1 MTKAFRRRDLLKAG
15 GALGLAGLG
24 LGRAQGAFTLTLV
37 HTNDTH
43 AHLEPMELTLSGQ
56 RVKVGGVAQ
65 RIAFFDRLR
74 GQRRNLLFLDAGD
87 VFQGTLYFN
96 QYRGLAD
103 RYFMHRALYRV
114 MALGN
119 HEFDLGPG
127 PLAEFLKGAK
137 FKVVSA
143 NLGLERE
150 PRLQGLVAPYAVLS
164 VGGERVGVIGLTTPD
179 TREIANPGPTVDFL
193 DPYESAQK
201 AVFAL
206 LKQGVNKIVVLSHLG
221 YGEDLK
227 LARRLVGAQVIVG
240 GHSHTLLGSFP
251 HRELSPAGPYP
262 TVVKN
267 PEGKDVLVVQ
277 AWEWGK
283 VVGLLEVTFD
293 AKGEVV
299 AYKGQPFLMTPEVAP
314 EDFFAKEALMAYAQ
328 PVMALMAQVIA
339 EARVDLVGE
348 RAIVRRRESN
358 LGNLIADGMLWK
370 TRNAGTQI
378 ALQNGGGIR
387 ASIPKGP
394 ITVGKVYEVL
404 PFGNTLVVMDLKGR
418 EIKAAL
424 ENGVSQWEA
433 QAGRFLQVAGLR
445 YAFDLS
451 RPAGDRVVRVEVRT
465 PGGFVPLNLEA
476 TYRVVVNNF
485 IAAGGDGFTVLKEA
499 QGYRVDTGFSDA
511 ESFMDYLRELKA
523 VEPRLEGRIEVLNE
537 PKGEKPA
544 YWAFRVPQGVG
555 V

>member
-1 MTKAFRRRDLLKAG
+1 MVKRRTVLKAG
-15 GALGLAGLG
+15 LALGGLG
-24 LGRAQGAFTLTLV
+24 FVRAQEGFTLTLV

-43 AHLEPMELTLSGQ
+43 AHLEPMELTLSGKKV
-56 RVKVGGVAQ
+56 RVGGVAQ
-65 RIAFFDRLR
+65 RVAFFDRLR
-74 GQRRNLLFLDAGD
+74 AQRRNVLILDAGD

-103 RYFMHRALYRV
+103 RYFMHRMLYRV
-114 MALGN
+114 MTLGN
-119 HEFDLGPG
+119 HEFNLGPG
-127 PLAEFLKGAK
+127 HLAEFLKGAK

-143 NLGLERE
+143 NVDISRE
-150 PRLQGLVAPYAVLS
+150 PRLQGLLAPYAVLQ
-164 VGGERVGVIGLTTPD
+164 VGGEKVGLVGLTTPD
-179 TREIANPGPTVDFL
+179 TREISNPGPTVAFL

-201 AVFAL
+201 AVYEL
-206 LKQGVNKIVVLSHLG
+206 LAKGVNKIVVLSHLG

-251 HRELSPAGPYP
+251 HPELRPAGPYP

-267 PEGKDVLVVQ
+267 PEGRDVLVVQ

-293 AKGEVV
+293 AKGQLV
-299 AYKGQPFLMTPEVAP
+299 AYKGEALLMTPEVSP
-314 EDFFAKEALMAYAQ
+314 EDFFAKEALLAYAQ
-328 PVMALMAQVIA
+328 PVMALMGQVIA
-339 EARVDLVGE
+339 EAKVDLVGE
-348 RAIVRRRESN
+348 RAIVRKRESN
-358 LGNLIADGMLWK
+358 LGNLIADGMVWK
-370 TRNAGTQI
+370 TRNAGVQI

-418 EIKAAL
+418 EILAAL
-424 ENGVSQWEA
+424 ENGVSQWE
-433 QAGRFLQVAGLR
+433 QGAGRFLQVSGLR
-445 YAFDLS
+445 YAFDLA
-451 RPAGDRVVRVEVRT
+451 RPAGSRVVRVEVKT
-465 PGGFVPLNLEA
+465 EKGFAPLDLEA
-476 TYRVVVNNF
+476 TYRVVVNSF
-485 IAAGGDGFTVLKEA
+485 IANGGDGFTVLKEA

-511 ESFMDYLRELKA
+511 ESFMDYLKELKA
-523 VEPRLEGRIEVLNE
+523 VEARVEGRIEVLNE

-544 YWAFRVPQGVG
+544 YWAYQMQSLLGV
-555 V
+555 

>member
-1 MTKAFRRRDLLKAG
+1 MQRRELLKAG
-15 GALGLAGLG
+15 AALGAMGLG

-43 AHLEPMELTLSGQ
+43 AHLEPTELTLSG
-56 RVKVGGVAQ
+56 KKTPVGGVAR
-65 RIAFFDRLR
+65 RIALFDRLR
-74 GQRRNLLFLDAGD
+74 TQAKNPLFLDAGD

-127 PLAEFLKGAK
+127 PLAEFLKGAR

-143 NLGLERE
+143 NVDVSQE
-150 PRLQGLVAPYAVLS
+150 PRLQGLFAPYAVLQ
-164 VGGERVGVIGLTTPD
+164 VGGEKVGVIGLTTPD
-179 TREIANPGPTVDFL
+179 TKEIANPGPTVGFL

-201 AVFAL
+201 AVYEIL
-206 LKQGVNKIVVLSHLG
+206 SRGVNKILVLSHLG

-227 LARRLVGAQVIVG
+227 LAQRLVGVQVIVG
-240 GHSHTLLGSFP
+240 GHSHTLLGTFP
-251 HRELSPAGPYP
+251 HKELSPLGPYP

-283 VVGLLEVTFD
+283 VVGLLEVTFSPR
-293 AKGEVV
+293 GELL
-299 AYKGQPFLMTPEVAP
+299 AYKGEALLMTPEVSP
-314 EDFFAKEALMAYAQ
+314 EDFFAKEALLAYAQ

-339 EARVDLVGE
+339 EAKVDLVGE

-370 TRNAGTQI
+370 TRNAGTRI

-387 ASIPKGP
+387 ASILKGP

-418 EIKAAL
+418 EILEAL
-424 ENGVSQWEA
+424 ENGVSQWE
-433 QAGRFLQVAGLR
+433 QTAGRFLQVAGLR

-451 RPAGDRVVRVEVRT
+451 RPAGSRVVRVEVKEGEGYR
-465 PGGFVPLNLEA
+465 PLDLEA
-476 TYRVVVNNF
+476 TYRVVTNNF
-485 IAAGGDGFTVLKEA
+485 IAAGGDGFTVLKNA
-499 QGYRVDTGFSDA
+499 QGYRVDTGFADA
-511 ESFMDYLRELKA
+511 ESFMDYLKELKEVA
-523 VEPRLEGRIEVLNE
+523 PQVEGRIEVLNE
-537 PKGEKPA
+537 PKGERPA
-544 YWAFRVPQGVG
+544 YWAYAMPERVRV
-555 V
+555 

>member
-1 MTKAFRRRDLLKAG
+1 MYRRRQVLKAG
-15 GALGLAGLG
+15 AALGLASLG
-24 LGRAQGAFTLTLV
+24 LGRAQGGFTLTLA

-43 AHLEPMELTLSGQ
+43 AHLEPMEVTLSGK

-74 GQRRNLLFLDAGD
+74 ASRRNLLILDAGD

-119 HEFDLGPG
+119 HEFNLGPG
-127 PLAEFLKGAK
+127 PLAEFLRGAR

-143 NLGLERE
+143 NVRVEGE
-150 PRLQGLVAPYAVLS
+150 PRLKGLLSPYAILA
-164 VGGERVGVIGLTTPD
+164 VGQERVGVIGLTTPD
-179 TREIANPGPTVDFL
+179 TREISNPGPTVNFL
-193 DPYESAQK
+193 DPYEPAQR
-201 AVFAL
+201 AVYEL
-206 LKQGVNKIVVLSHLG
+206 LRKGVNKIVVLSHLG

-227 LARRLVGAQVIVG
+227 LARRLVGVQVIVG

-251 HRELSPAGPYP
+251 HRELVPAGPYP

-293 AKGEVV
+293 AKGELL
-299 AYKGQPFLMTPEVAP
+299 AYKGEPILMTPEVSP
-314 EDFFAKEALMAYAQ
+314 EDFFAKEALLAYAQ
-328 PVMALMAQVIA
+328 PVMALMGQVIA
-339 EARVDLVGE
+339 QAKVDLIGE
-348 RAIVRRRESN
+348 RAVVRRRESN
-358 LGNLIADGMLWK
+358 LGNLIADGMVWK
-370 TRNAGTQI
+370 TRNAGVRI

-387 ASIPKGP
+387 ATIPKGP
-394 ITVGKVYEVL
+394 ITMGRVYEVL

-424 ENGVSQWEA
+424 ENGVSQWE
-433 QAGRFLQVAGLR
+433 QSAGRFLQVSGLR

-451 RPAGDRVVRVEVRT
+451 RPVGDRVVRVEVKAE
-465 PGGFVPLNLEA
+465 GGYVPLDLEA

-485 IAAGGDGFTVLKEA
+485 IANGGDGFTVLKEA

-511 ESFMDYLRELKA
+511 ESFMEYLQELKEA
-523 VEPRLEGRIEVLNE
+523 EAGLEGRIEILNE
-537 PKGEKPA
+537 PKGEGPA
-544 YWAFRVPQGVG
+544 YWAYRVPGRVG

>member
-1 MTKAFRRRDLLKAG
+1 MVKRRALLKTG
-15 GALGLAGLG
+15 MALGAMGLG
-24 LGRAQGAFTLTLV
+24 LGGRAQGAFTLTLV

-43 AHLEPMELTLSGQ
+43 AHLEPVELTLSGQ
-56 RVKVGGVAQ
+56 KVKVGGVAQ

-74 GQRRNLLFLDAGD
+74 AGRKNLLFLDAGD

-127 PLAEFLKGAK
+127 PLAEFLKGAR
-137 FKVVSA
+137 FKVVAA
-143 NLGLERE
+143 NVGVERE
-150 PRLQGLVAPYAVLS
+150 PKLKGLFAPYAIVV
-164 VGGERVGVIGLTTPD
+164 VGGEKVGVIGLTTPD

-201 AVFAL
+201 AVYEL
-206 LKQGVNKIVVLSHLG
+206 LQKGVNKIIVLSHLG
-221 YGEDLK
+221 YAEDLK

-251 HRELSPAGPYP
+251 HKELAPAGPYP
-262 TVVKN
+262 TLVKN

-283 VVGLLEVTFD
+283 VVGLLEVTFNE
-293 AKGEVV
+293 KGELL
-299 AYKGQPFLMTPEVAP
+299 AYKGEPVLMTPEVSP
-314 EDFFAKEALMAYAQ
+314 EDFFAKEALLAYAQ
-328 PVMALMAQVIA
+328 PVMALMGQVIA
-339 EARVDLVGE
+339 EAKVDLVGE
-348 RAIVRRRESN
+348 RAIVRKRESN
-358 LGNLIADGMLWK
+358 LGNLIADGMVWK
-370 TRNAGTQI
+370 TKNAGVQI

-387 ASIPKGP
+387 ASISKGP

-404 PFGNTLVVMDLKGR
+404 PFGNTLVVMDLTGK

-424 ENGVSQWEA
+424 ENGVSQWEQA
-433 QAGRFLQVAGLR
+433 AGRFLQVSGLR
-445 YAFDLS
+445 YAFDLA
-451 RPAGDRVVRVEVRT
+451 RPAGDRVVRVEVKT
-465 PGGFVPLNLEA
+465 EKGYQPLDLEA

-485 IAAGGDGFTVLKEA
+485 IANGGDGFTVLKEA

-511 ESFMDYLRELKA
+511 ESFMDYLKELKA
-523 VEPRLEGRIEVLNE
+523 VEAGLEGRIEILNE

-544 YWAFRVPQGVG
+544 YWAYRIPERVG

>member
-1 MTKAFRRRDLLKAG
+1 MVKRRTVLKAG
-15 GALGLAGLG
+15 LALGGLG
-24 LGRAQGAFTLTLV
+24 FVRAQGGFTLTLV

-43 AHLEPMELTLSGQ
+43 AHLEPMELTLSGKKV
-56 RVKVGGVAQ
+56 RVGGVAQ
-65 RIAFFDRLR
+65 RVTFFDRLR
-74 GQRRNLLFLDAGD
+74 AQRRNVLILDAGD

-103 RYFMHRALYRV
+103 RYFMHRMLYRV
-114 MALGN
+114 MTLGN

-127 PLAEFLKGAK
+127 PLADFLKGAR

-143 NLGLERE
+143 NVDVSAE
-150 PRLQGLVAPYAVLS
+150 PRLKGLFAPYAVVQ

-179 TREIANPGPTVDFL
+179 TKEIANPGPTVAFL

-201 AVFAL
+201 AVYEL
-206 LKQGVNKIVVLSHLG
+206 LAKGVNKIVVLSHLG

-251 HRELSPAGPYP
+251 HPELRPAGPYP

-293 AKGEVV
+293 ARGQLV
-299 AYKGQPFLMTPEVAP
+299 AYKGEALLMTPEVSP
-314 EDFFAKEALMAYAQ
+314 EDFFAKEALLAYAQ
-328 PVMALMAQVIA
+328 PVMALMGQVIA
-339 EARVDLVGE
+339 EAKVDLVGE
-348 RAIVRRRESN
+348 RAIVRKRESN
-358 LGNLIADGMLWK
+358 LGNLIADGMVWK
-370 TRNAGTQI
+370 TRGAGVQI

-404 PFGNTLVVMDLKGR
+404 PFGNTLVVMDLKGK
-418 EIKAAL
+418 EILAAL
-424 ENGVSQWEA
+424 ENGVSQWE
-433 QAGRFLQVAGLR
+433 QGAGRFLQVSGLR
-445 YAFDLS
+445 YAFDLA
-451 RPAGDRVVRVEVRT
+451 RPAGSRVVRVEVKT
-465 PGGFVPLNLEA
+465 EKGFAPLDLEA

-485 IAAGGDGFTVLKEA
+485 IANGGDGFTVLKEA

-511 ESFMDYLRELKA
+511 ESFMDYLKELKA
-523 VEPRLEGRIEVLNE
+523 VEAQVEGRIEVLNE

-544 YWAFRVPQGVG
+544 YFAYQMPSLLGV
-555 V
+555 

>member
-1 MTKAFRRRDLLKAG
+1 MLKRRDVLKASL
-15 GALGLAGLG
+15 ALSGLG
-24 LGRAQGAFTLTLV
+24 MVKAQGAFTLTLA

-43 AHLEPMELTLSGQ
+43 ARLEAMELTLSGK
-56 RVKVGGVAQ
+56 RVRVGGVAQ
-65 RIAFFDRLR
+65 RVAFFDRLR
-74 GQRRNLLFLDAGD
+74 AQRRNVLILDAGD

-103 RYFMHRALYRV
+103 RYFMHRMLYRV
-114 MALGN
+114 MTLGN
-119 HEFDLGPG
+119 HEFNLGPG
-127 PLAEFLKGAK
+127 HLAEFLKGAK

-143 NLGLERE
+143 NVDISRE
-150 PRLQGLVAPYAVLS
+150 PRLQGLLAPYAVLQ
-164 VGGERVGVIGLTTPD
+164 VGGEKVGLVGLTTPD
-179 TREIANPGPTVDFL
+179 TREISNPGPTVAFL

-201 AVFAL
+201 AIYEL
-206 LKQGVNKIVVLSHLG
+206 LAKGVNKIVVLSHLG

-251 HRELSPAGPYP
+251 HPELRPAGPYP

-293 AKGEVV
+293 ARGQLV
-299 AYKGQPFLMTPEVAP
+299 AYKGEALLMTPEVAP

-328 PVMALMAQVIA
+328 PVMALVRQVIA

-348 RAIVRRRESN
+348 REVVRRRESN

-370 TRNAGTQI
+370 TKGAGTQI

-387 ASIPKGP
+387 ASIPRGP
-394 ITVGKVYEVL
+394 ITVGRVYEVL

-418 EIKAAL
+418 EILAAL
-424 ENGVSQWEA
+424 ENGVSQWE
-433 QAGRFLQVAGLR
+433 QTAGRFLQVAGLR
-445 YAFDLS
+445 YAFDLA
-451 RPAGDRVVRVEVRT
+451 RPAGSRVVRVEVRT
-465 PGGFVPLNLEA
+465 ERGFVPLDLEA
-476 TYRVVVNNF
+476 TYRVVVNSF
-485 IAAGGDGFTVLKEA
+485 IAAGGDGFTVLRDAK
-499 QGYRVDTGFSDA
+499 GYRVDTGFADA
-511 ESFMDYLRELKA
+511 ETLMEYLQERKV
-523 VEPRLEGRIEVLNE
+523 VEAQVEGRIEVLNE
-537 PKGEKPA
+537 PRGEKPA
-544 YWAFRVPQGVG
+544 YWAYQMPSLLGV
-555 V
+555 

>member
-1 MTKAFRRRDLLKAG
+1 MKRREVLKAG
-15 GALGLAGLG
+15 MALGGLAGLG
-24 LGRAQGAFTLTLV
+24 RALAQGGFTLTLV

-43 AHLEPMELTLSGQ
+43 AHLEPVELTLSG
-56 RVKVGGVAQ
+56 KKTPVGGVAR
-65 RIAFFDRLR
+65 RIALFDRLR
-74 GQRRNLLFLDAGD
+74 ASRRNLLFLDAGD

-127 PLAEFLKGAK
+127 PLADFLKGAR

-143 NLGLERE
+143 NVDASQE
-150 PRLQGLVAPYAVLS
+150 PRLKGLFAPYAVVE

-179 TREIANPGPTVDFL
+179 TKEIANPGPTVAFL

-201 AVFAL
+201 AVYEL
-206 LKQGVNKIVVLSHLG
+206 LAKGVNKIVVLSHLG
-221 YGEDLK
+221 YAEDLK

-251 HRELSPAGPYP
+251 HKELAPAGPYP

-283 VVGLLEVTFD
+283 VVGLLEVTFG
-293 AKGEVV
+293 AKGELL
-299 AYKGQPFLMTPEVAP
+299 AYKGEALLMTPEAAP
-314 EDFFAKEALMAYAQ
+314 EDFFAKEALLAYAQ
-328 PVMALMAQVIA
+328 PVMALMSQVIA
-339 EARVDLVGE
+339 EAKVDLVGE
-348 RAIVRRRESN
+348 RAVVRRRESN

-370 TRNAGTQI
+370 TKSAGTQI

-404 PFGNTLVVMDLKGR
+404 PFGNTLVVMDLKGK
-418 EIKAAL
+418 EVLAAL
-424 ENGVSQWEA
+424 ENGVSQWEN
-433 QAGRFLQVAGLR
+433 QAGRFLQVSGLR
-445 YAFDLS
+445 YAFDLA
-451 RPAGDRVVRVEVRT
+451 RPAGSRVVRVEVRT
-465 PGGFVPLNLEA
+465 EKGYVPLDLEA

-485 IAAGGDGFTVLKEA
+485 IANGGDGFAVLKEA

-511 ESFMDYLRELKA
+511 ESFMDYLKELKA
-523 VEPRLEGRIEVLNE
+523 VEAGLEGRIEVLNE
-537 PKGEKPA
+537 PKGERPA
-544 YWAFRVPQGVG
+544 YFAYRVPGLVG

>member
-1 MTKAFRRRDLLKAG
+1 MLRRREVLKAG
-15 GALGLAGLG
+15 LALAPLGL
-24 LGRAQGAFTLTLV
+24 LGRAQEGFTLTLV

-43 AHLEPMELTLSGQ
+43 AHLEPVELTLSG
-56 RVKVGGVAQ
+56 KKTPVGGVAR
-65 RIAFFDRLR
+65 RIALFDRLR
-74 GQRRNLLFLDAGD
+74 ASRRNLLFLDAGD

-127 PLAEFLKGAK
+127 PLADFLKGAR

-143 NLGLERE
+143 NVDVSQE
-150 PRLQGLVAPYAVLS
+150 PRLKGLFAPYAVVQ
-164 VGGERVGVIGLTTPD
+164 VGGERIGVIGLTTPD
-179 TREIANPGPTVDFL
+179 TKEIANPGPTVAFL
-193 DPYESAQK
+193 DPYETAQK
-201 AVFAL
+201 AVYEL
-206 LKQGVNKIVVLSHLG
+206 LAKGVNKIVVLSHLG
-221 YGEDLK
+221 YAEDLK

-251 HRELSPAGPYP
+251 HKELSPMGPYP

-283 VVGLLEVTFD
+283 VVGLLEVTFG
-293 AKGEVV
+293 AKGELL
-299 AYKGQPFLMTPEVAP
+299 AYKGEALLMTPEAAP
-314 EDFFAKEALMAYAQ
+314 EDFFAKEALLAYAQ
-328 PVMALMAQVIA
+328 PVMALMQQVIA
-339 EARVDLVGE
+339 EAKVDLVGE

-370 TRNAGTQI
+370 TRGAGTQI

-404 PFGNTLVVMDLKGR
+404 PFGNTLVVMDLKGK
-418 EIKAAL
+418 EILAAL
-424 ENGVSQWEA
+424 ENGVSQWEG
-433 QAGRFLQVAGLR
+433 QAGRFLQVSGLR

-451 RPAGDRVVRVEVRT
+451 RPAGSRVVRVEVK
-465 PGGFVPLNLEA
+465 GEKGYVPLDLEA

-485 IAAGGDGFTVLKEA
+485 IANGGDGFTVLKEA

-511 ESFMDYLRELKA
+511 ESFMDYLKELKV
-523 VEPRLEGRIEVLNE
+523 VEAGLEGRIEVLNE

-544 YWAFRVPQGVG
+544 YFAYRVPGLVG

>member
-1 MTKAFRRRDLLKAG
+1 MYKRREVLKAG
-15 GALGLAGLG
+15 AALGLAGLG
-24 LGRAQGAFTLTLV
+24 LGRAQGGFTLTLV

-43 AHLEPMELTLSGQ
+43 THLEPMELTLSGKKV
-56 RVKVGGVAQ
+56 RVGGVAQ

-74 GQRRNLLFLDAGD
+74 ASRKNLLFLDAGD

-127 PLAEFLKGAK
+127 PLAEFLKGAR

-143 NLGLERE
+143 NVGVERE
-150 PRLQGLVAPYAVLS
+150 PRLKGLFTPYAVVP
-164 VGGERVGVIGLTTPD
+164 VGGEKVGVIGLTTPD

-193 DPYESAQK
+193 DPYETAQK
-201 AVFAL
+201 AVYEL
-206 LKQGVNKIVVLSHLG
+206 LKKGVNKIVVLSHLG

-227 LARRLVGAQVIVG
+227 LARRLVGVQVIVG

-251 HRELSPAGPYP
+251 HKELAPAGPYP

-293 AKGEVV
+293 AKGELL
-299 AYKGQPFLMTPEVAP
+299 AYKGEPILMTPEVSP
-314 EDFFAKEALMAYAQ
+314 EDFFAKEALLAYAQ
-328 PVMALMAQVIA
+328 PVMALMGQVIA
-339 EARVDLVGE
+339 QAKVDLIGE
-348 RAIVRRRESN
+348 RAIVRKRESN
-358 LGNLIADGMLWK
+358 LGNLIADGMVWK
-370 TRNAGTQI
+370 TRNAGVRI

-387 ASIPKGP
+387 TTIPKGP

-424 ENGVSQWEA
+424 ENGVSQWEQA
-433 QAGRFLQVAGLR
+433 AGRFLQVSGLR

-451 RPAGDRVVRVEVRT
+451 RAPGDRVVRVEVKT
-465 PGGFVPLNLEA
+465 EKGYVPLDLEA

-485 IAAGGDGFTVLKEA
+485 IANGGDGFTVLKEA

-511 ESFMDYLRELKA
+511 ESFMDYLKELRE
-523 VEPRLEGRIEVLNE
+523 VEAGLEGRIEVLNE

-544 YWAFRVPQGVG
+544 YWAYRVPEWVG

>member
-1 MTKAFRRRDLLKAG
+1 MAQGMKRRDVLRAG
-15 GALGLAGLG
+15 AALGLAGLG

-43 AHLEPMELTLSGQ
+43 AHLEPMELTLSGN
-56 RVKVGGVAQ
+56 RVRVGGVAQ
-65 RIAFFDRLR
+65 RVAFFDRLR
-74 GQRRNLLFLDAGD
+74 ASRKNLLFLDAGD

-103 RYFMHRALYRV
+103 RYFMHRMLYRV

-127 PLAEFLKGAK
+127 PLAEFLKGAR

-143 NLGLERE
+143 NVDVSQE
-150 PRLQGLVAPYAVLS
+150 PRLKGLVAPYAVLS
-164 VGGERVGVIGLTTPD
+164 VGGEKVGVVGLTTPD
-179 TREIANPGPTVDFL
+179 TKEIANPGPTVAFL

-201 AVFAL
+201 AVYEL
-206 LKQGVNKIVVLSHLG
+206 LSRGVNKILVLSHLG

-251 HRELSPAGPYP
+251 HKELAPAGPYP

-283 VVGLLEVTFD
+283 VVGVLEVSFD
-293 AKGEVV
+293 AKGELV
-299 AYKGQPFLMTPEVAP
+299 AYKGEPFLMTPEVSP
-314 EDFFAKEALMAYAQ
+314 EDFFAKEALLAYAQ
-328 PVMALMAQVIA
+328 PVMALMGQVIA
-339 EARVDLVGE
+339 EAKVDLVGE

-358 LGNLIADGMLWK
+358 LGNLIADGMVWK
-370 TRNAGTQI
+370 TKNAGVQI

-433 QAGRFLQVAGLR
+433 QAGRFLQVSGLR

-451 RPAGDRVVRVEVRT
+451 RPAGDRVVRVEVKT
-465 PGGFVPLNLEA
+465 EKGYVPLDLEA

-511 ESFMDYLRELKA
+511 ESFMDYLKELKV
-523 VEPRLEGRIEVLNE
+523 VEAGLEGRIEVLNE
-537 PKGEKPA
+537 PKGERPT
-544 YWAFRVPQGVG
+544 YWAYEVPGLVG

>member
-1 MTKAFRRRDLLKAG
+1 MYGRREVLKLG
-15 GALGLAGLG
+15 TALGLAGLG
-24 LGRAQGAFTLTLV
+24 LGRAQGGFTLTLV

-43 AHLEPMELTLSGQ
+43 AHLEPMELTLSGNKV
-56 RVKVGGVAQ
+56 RVGGVAQ
-65 RIAFFDRLR
+65 RIAFFDQLR
-74 GQRRNLLFLDAGD
+74 ARRKNLLFLDAGD

-103 RYFMHRALYRV
+103 RFFMHRALYRV

-127 PLAEFLKGAK
+127 PLAEFLRGAR
-137 FKVVSA
+137 FKAVSA
-143 NLGLERE
+143 NLGVERE
-150 PRLQGLVAPYAVLS
+150 PRLKGLLAPYAVVM
-164 VGGERVGVIGLTTPD
+164 VGGEKVGVIGLTTPD
-179 TREIANPGPTVDFL
+179 TREISNPGPTVDFL

-201 AVFAL
+201 AVYEL
-206 LKQGVNKIVVLSHLG
+206 LQKGVNKIVVLSHLG

-251 HRELSPAGPYP
+251 HKELAPAGPYP

-299 AYKGQPFLMTPEVAP
+299 AYKGEPFLMTPEVSP
-314 EDFFAKEALMAYAQ
+314 EDFFAKEALLAYAQ
-328 PVMALMAQVIA
+328 PVVALMGQVIA
-339 EARVDLVGE
+339 QAKVDLIGE
-348 RAIVRRRESN
+348 RAVVRRRESN
-358 LGNLIADGMLWK
+358 LGNLITDGMVWK
-370 TRNAGTQI
+370 TRNAGVRI

-387 ASIPKGP
+387 ASISKGP

-404 PFGNTLVVMDLKGR
+404 PFGNTLVVMDLKGK

-424 ENGVSQWEA
+424 ENGVSQWE
-433 QAGRFLQVAGLR
+433 QTAGRFLQVSGLR

-451 RPAGDRVVRVEVRT
+451 RPAGDRVVRVEVKAET
-465 PGGFVPLNLEA
+465 GYVPLDLEA
-476 TYRVVVNNF
+476 TYRVVVNSF

-511 ESFMDYLRELKA
+511 ESFMDYLKEIKEA
-523 VEPRLEGRIEVLNE
+523 EPGIEGRIEVLNE
-537 PKGEKPA
+537 PKGERPA
-544 YWAFRVPQGVG
+544 YWPFGIPVGVG
-555 V
+555 I